1 MHEILTED
9 RFREIFA
16 DSREAV
22 HRFAWRLTGH
32 AQDAEDLT
40 QETFVTFW
48 RKRDQYRGEGSL
60 IGYLR
65 RIAFRAYLN
74 RRERLSVRR
83 PPGPLDAVAEPSAP
97 ADPIA
102 ERRDLRRFLRGK
114 IEEALLG
121 LADGVRETFLL
132 FRYEGLKIAEVA
144 EITGAPVKTVE
155 SRLKRAHEAVA
166 AKLRPYRDQLWMR

>member
-1 MHEILTED
+1 MQETLSEA

-16 DSREAV
+16 ESREAV

-74 RRERLSVRR
+74 RRERLAVRR
-83 PPGPLDAVAEPSAP
+83 PPAALDAVAEPGAP
-97 ADPIA
+97 GDPAA
-102 ERRDLRRFLRGK
+102 ERRDLRRFVRAK
-114 IEEALLG
+114 VEEALAG
-121 LADGVRETFLL
+121 LADGVREAFLL

-166 AKLRPYRDQLWMR
+166 AKLKRYRDQLWIR

>member
-1 MHEILTED
+1 MHELLTEA
-9 RFREIFA
+9 RFREIFT
-16 DSREAV
+16 DFREAV

-60 IGYLR
+60 LGYLR

-74 RRERLSVRR
+74 RRERLSAKR
-83 PPGPLDAVAEPSAP
+83 PPVALDVVAEPAAP
-97 ADPIA
+97 AETVA
-102 ERRDLRRFLRGK
+102 ESRDLRAFLRRK
-114 IEEALLG
+114 VEEALRG

-166 AKLRPYRDQLWMR
+166 AKLKPYRDQLWTR